1 MKLPKPLC
9 MFALLAS
16 IAACSNGPARNA
28 DQVRLLSS
36 PAEAAQC
43 KRVKEITETE
53 RRGRDMLGK
62 AMQEALE
69 DAAAAG
75 ADAFYVL
82 SSSMDQWPEQAT
94 VKGDALICGKAAAP
108 AGNPPGRG

>member
-1 MKLPKPLC
+1 MKLLKPLC
-9 MFALLAS
+9 ASTLLAS
-16 IAACSNGPARNA
+16 IAACSSGPVRSA

-53 RRGRDMLGK
+53 RNGRDLVGE
-62 AMQEALE
+62 AMQDAME

-82 SSSMDQWPEQAT
+82 SSSVDQWPEQAT
-94 VKGDALICGKAAAP
+94 VTGDALVCGKAAAP
-108 AGNPPGRG
+108 AGNPPEKG

>member
-1 MKLPKPLC
+1 MSV
-9 MFALLAS
+9 FLAS
-16 IAACSNGPARNA
+16 LAACSSSPARSA

-43 KRVKEITETE
+43 KRVREITETE
-53 RRGRDMLGK
+53 RNGRDLLGE
-62 AMQEALE
+62 AMQDAME

-82 SSSMDQWPEQAT
+82 SSSVDQWPEQAT
-94 VKGDALICGKAAAP
+94 VKGDALVCGKAAAP
-108 AGNPPGRG
+108 TGHPPGGR

>member
-1 MKLPKPLC
+1 MELLKPLC
-9 MFALLAS
+9 MSAFLIS
-16 IAACSNGPARNA
+16 IAACSSGPTRSA
-28 DQVRLLSS
+28 DQVRLLRS

-53 RRGRDMLGK
+53 RTGRDLVGK

-69 DAAAAG
+69 DAAEAG

-82 SSSMDQWPEQAT
+82 SSSLDQWPEQAT
-94 VKGDALICGKAAAP
+94 VKGDALVCGKAAAP
-108 AGNPPGRG
+108 AVNPPGKG

>member
-1 MKLPKPLC
+1 MKLFKPLYMSTC
-9 MFALLAS
+9 LVS
-16 IAACSNGPARNA
+16 IAACSSGPARSA
-28 DQVRLLSS
+28 DQVRLLST

-53 RRGRDMLGK
+53 RTGRDLVGK

-82 SSSMDQWPEQAT
+82 SNSVDQWPEQAT
-94 VKGDALICGKAAAP
+94 VKGDALVCDKAP
-108 AGNPPGRG
+108 

>member
-1 MKLPKPLC
+1 MKLLKPLC
-9 MFALLAS
+9 LSACLVS
-16 IAACSNGPARNA
+16 ITACSSGPTRSA
-28 DQVRLLSS
+28 DQVRLLNS

-53 RRGRDMLGK
+53 RTGRDPLGK

-82 SSSMDQWPEQAT
+82 SSSLDQWPEQAT
-94 VKGDALICGKAAAP
+94 VKGDALVCDKAAAP
-108 AGNPPGRG
+108 AGNPPNKG